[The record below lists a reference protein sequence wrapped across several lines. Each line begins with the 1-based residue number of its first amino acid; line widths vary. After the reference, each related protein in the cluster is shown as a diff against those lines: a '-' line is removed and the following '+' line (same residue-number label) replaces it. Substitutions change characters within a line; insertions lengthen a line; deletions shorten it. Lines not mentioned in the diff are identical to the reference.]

1 MVTIPPLLDL
11 WRGEGALCIV
21 KPLAV
26 QPRPGTSTNEGRI
39 KAFYGSPLRE
49 EDMSVNV
56 RNLPA
61 GRADF
66 DQELVQDI
74 ADWYGA
80 LSFRFGV
87 G

>member
-1 MVTIPPLLDL
+1 M
-11 WRGEGALCIV
+11 

-26 QPRPGTSTNEGRI
+26 QPRPGTCTNEGRI
-39 KAFYGSPLRE
+39 KAFDGSPLTE

-56 RNLPA
+56 SDLPA
-61 GRADF
+61 GGADF

-74 ADWYGA
+74 ADWYGTRIDGF
-80 LSFRFGV
+80 LPGLK